1 MKDRTNYIL
10 KEKVRQHLESYM
22 KQNNI
27 KFNKRPLSEVTAQVL
42 DAQKKE
48 VAQSIAAKQE
58 TIKAKQ
64 EEIKAITDEIAELK
78 QKQVEL
84 STKKPDQNN

>member
-10 KEKVRQHLESYM
+10 KEKVRQRLESYM

-27 KFNKRPLSEVTAQVL
+27 KFNKRPVNEETAQVL

-48 VAQSIAAKQE
+48 VAQSIA
-58 TIKAKQ
+58 TKQ
-64 EEIKAITDEIAELK
+64 EEIKALTTQIANLK
-78 QKQVEL
+78 KRQAEL
-84 STKKPDQNN
+84 STKKPDENT